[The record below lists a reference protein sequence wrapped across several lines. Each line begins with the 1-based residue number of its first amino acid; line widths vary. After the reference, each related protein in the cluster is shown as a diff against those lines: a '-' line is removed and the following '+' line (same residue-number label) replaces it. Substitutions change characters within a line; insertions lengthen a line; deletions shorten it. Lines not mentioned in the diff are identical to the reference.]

1 MAGSLVKGLSF
12 GGAVYLF
19 ELKGDVAQMGGFE
32 IFNFKNVITVGIFP
46 ARENSSG

>member
-19 ELKGDVAQMGGFE
+19 ELKRDVAKTEDFE
-32 IFNFKNVITVGIFP
+32 IFNFRNIIAVGIPP